1 MEWNGEVEAEMV
13 ANSCERARC
22 FRERAPRPRSAYTAG
37 STSADRDQG
46 IRRLRISH
54 VYVFSFFFFYLA
66 NQGSVF
72 IGKIFLT
79 KVRSQS

>member
-54 VYVFSFFFFYLA
+54 VYVFSFFFFTLRTKE
-66 NQGSVF
+66 VF
-72 IGKIFLT
+72 LL
-79 KVRSQS
+79 VRFF